1 MGKET
6 ESKLQSIA
14 GINEFTFMTEREKEI
29 YLIRQETGKTFTA
42 IANELGIGVSAVSK
56 NYRNAERRIRKYNNL
71 LKTEEYDNNTKFTV
85 ELSKAELKVISFALT
100 NMMSKD
106 VRKVMN
112 ELYKDREQEYN
123 YLDYLTEIAKS
134 VKTQITDLLVKDSE
148 KE

>member
-100 NMMSKD
+100 NMRSKD

-112 ELYKDREQEYN
+112 ELYKDKEKEYN

-134 VKTQITDLLVKDSE
+134 VNTQITNLLVKDSE
-148 KE
+148 NK